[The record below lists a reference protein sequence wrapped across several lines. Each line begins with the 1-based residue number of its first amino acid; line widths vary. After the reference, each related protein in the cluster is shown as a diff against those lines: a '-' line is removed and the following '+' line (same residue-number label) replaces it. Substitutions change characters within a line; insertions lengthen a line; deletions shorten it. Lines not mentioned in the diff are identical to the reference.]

1 MTTFYIVFCLFTL
14 CLMIH
19 LFIYYGLC
27 NMERK
32 HKAVCERLERS
43 KKFMEALK
51 YYSTGRIVE
60 RKDEN
65 GNDVVEITYGGE
77 EPGNITP
84 AKLKKLEQML
94 GVSNNGT
101 R

>member
-1 MTTFYIVFCLFTL
+1 MTTFYIVFGLFTL

-27 NMERK
+27 NMEKK

-43 KKFMEALK
+43 KKAMETLR
-51 YYSTGRIVE
+51 YYSTGRIIE
-60 RKDEN
+60 SKDKN
-65 GNDVVEITYGGE
+65 GNDVVEIIFSGE
-77 EPGNITP
+77 EKGNITP

-94 GVSNNGT
+94 GVSNNE
-101 R
+101 